1 MVKITKLEAE
11 NIKRVRAVTM
21 KPAQNGLT
29 VIGGRNGQGK
39 TSVLD
44 AIIWGLGGDKYR
56 PSHAQR
62 EGSVLP
68 PHIRIELD
76 NGIIVERKGKNS
88 ELKVTDPTGR
98 RAGQQLLNEFVEQ
111 FALDLP
117 KFMEAGSREKAQTLL
132 RIIGVEQELAQLDR
146 RESELYSQRTAVGR
160 ICDQKE
166 KFAQELPYYDGVPEE
181 PISAGDLIRQQQEIL
196 LRNAENAR
204 KRGRV
209 RELGELVSRL
219 EAQKKETAARL
230 AAARTDLETAKKSS
244 AELRDESVAELE
256 DNIERIDLLNSR
268 IRANLDRERAQKE
281 AQEYAR
287 QYAGMTAE
295 IEEVRRSRKALL
307 DSAEMPLEGLSVE
320 QGELTYHGAKW
331 DCMSSAEQLCCAA
344 AIVRT
349 LNPKCGFILL
359 DKLEQMDPE
368 TLHAFGRWLEQEDLQ
383 GIATRVSTGKEC
395 TLIIEDGQ
403 AEPAEEMKPVQTDWK
418 GGF

>member
-1 MVKITKLEAE
+1 M
-11 NIKRVRAVTM
+11 
-21 KPAQNGLT
+21 
-29 VIGGRNGQGK
+29 
-39 TSVLD
+39 
-44 AIIWGLGGDKYR
+44 
-56 PSHAQR
+56 
-62 EGSVLP
+62 LP

-146 RESELYSQRTAVGR
+146 RESELYSQRTAVGAHLR
-160 ICDQKE
+160 PEGEVRTGIAVLRRRAGRTDLSRRSDPPAAGNPASERGERPQTW
-166 KFAQELPYYDGVPEE
+166 QGTGV
-181 PISAGDLIRQQQEIL
+181 
-196 LRNAENAR
+196 
-204 KRGRV
+204 
-209 RELGELVSRL
+209 GELVSRL
-219 EAQKKETAARL
+219 EAQEKETAARL

-268 IRANLDRERAQKE
+268 IRANLDRERAQEE

-344 AIVRT
+344 AIVRK

-359 DKLEQMDPE
+359 DKLEQMDRRRCTPSAGGWNRR
-368 TLHAFGRWLEQEDLQ
+368 TC
-383 GIATRVSTGKEC
+383 RVLRRGLVRARNARSSLRMDRRNRQK
-395 TLIIEDGQ
+395 
-403 AEPAEEMKPVQTDWK
+403 K
-418 GGF
+418 

>member
-21 KPAQNGLT
+21 EPAQNGLT

-196 LRNAENAR
+196 LRNAE
-204 KRGRV
+204 
-209 RELGELVSRL
+209 
-219 EAQKKETAARL
+219 
-230 AAARTDLETAKKSS
+230 
-244 AELRDESVAELE
+244 
-256 DNIERIDLLNSR
+256 
-268 IRANLDRERAQKE
+268 
-281 AQEYAR
+281 
-287 QYAGMTAE
+287 
-295 IEEVRRSRKALL
+295 
-307 DSAEMPLEGLSVE
+307 
-320 QGELTYHGAKW
+320 
-331 DCMSSAEQLCCAA
+331 
-344 AIVRT
+344 
-349 LNPKCGFILL
+349 
-359 DKLEQMDPE
+359 
-368 TLHAFGRWLEQEDLQ
+368 
-383 GIATRVSTGKEC
+383 
-395 TLIIEDGQ
+395 
-403 AEPAEEMKPVQTDWK
+403 
-418 GGF
+418 